1 MNTHS
6 TNTDVI
12 NTRNSWTT
20 VCSDADLVINSGVC
34 ALFNKQQIALFK
46 IKGADDEQ
54 VFAVSNWDP
63 IGKANVL
70 YRGLLG
76 SVQDINVVISPLYK
90 QRYCLVSGQCLDNDA
105 IKLTVYPARIEKNQ
119 VQLQLVD

>member
-1 MNTHS
+1 MS
-6 TNTDVI
+6 TSNNWI
-12 NTRNSWTT
+12 T
-20 VCSDADLVINSGVC
+20 VCSGADLVANSGVC
-34 ALFNKQQIALFK
+34 ALLDEQQIALFK
-46 IKGADDEQ
+46 VKTADGEQ

-76 SVQDINVVISPLYK
+76 SVDNIKVIISPLYK
-90 QRYCLVSGQCLDNDA
+90 QRYCLASGQCLEDEA
-105 IKLTVYPARIEKNQ
+105 LKLRVYPVRIEQDQ

>member
-1 MNTHS
+1 MSSSN
-6 TNTDVI
+6 NWI
-12 NTRNSWTT
+12 T
-20 VCSDADLVINSGVC
+20 VCSDTDLVANSGVC
-34 ALFNKQQIALFK
+34 ALLNDQQIALFK
-46 IKGADDEQ
+46 IKSAEGEQ

-76 SVQDINVVISPLYK
+76 SVENSKVIISPLYK
-90 QRYCLVSGQCLDNDA
+90 QRYCLDSGQCLDDDG
-105 IKLTVYPARIEKNQ
+105 IKLVVYPVRIEENQ